1 MTTRVCKNNMDRDS
15 AIKLIQSYNLP
26 LTINIKKGADR
37 SVEQNK
43 LLFLWLNEAAE
54 QLQDETVE
62 QKRGYCKLHFAV
74 PLLRA
79 EDEEFREVY
88 DEVIR
93 PLSYEQKLKTMMI
106 PIDLPVSRRM
116 KSGQMKRYLD
126 DIYDHFTGLGVKL
139 TDPEE

>member
-1 MTTRVCKNNMDRDS
+1 MTTRIIINNMDRDD
-15 AIKLIQSYNLP
+15 AIKLIKSMNLP
-26 LTINIKKGADR
+26 LTINIKKGKDR
-37 SVEQNK
+37 SVEQNR
-43 LLFLWLNEAAE
+43 LQRMWINEAVE
-54 QLQDETVE
+54 QLQDERAE
-62 QKRGYCKLHFAV
+62 QKRAYCKLHFAV

-79 EDEEFREVY
+79 EDEEFRQVY

-126 DIYDHFTGLGVKL
+126 DIYDHFTSLGVKL
-139 TDPEE
+139 TDPDE

>member
-1 MTTRVCKNNMDRDS
+1 MDRDD
-15 AIKLIQSYNLP
+15 AIKLIKSMNLP
-26 LTINIKKGADR
+26 LTINIKKGKDR
-37 SVEQNK
+37 SVEQNR
-43 LLFLWLNEAAE
+43 LQRMWINEAVE
-54 QLQDETVE
+54 QLQDERAE
-62 QKRGYCKLHFAV
+62 QKRAYCKLHFAV

-79 EDEEFREVY
+79 EDEEFRQVY

-126 DIYDHFTGLGVKL
+126 DIYDHFTSLGVKL
-139 TDPEE
+139 TDPDE